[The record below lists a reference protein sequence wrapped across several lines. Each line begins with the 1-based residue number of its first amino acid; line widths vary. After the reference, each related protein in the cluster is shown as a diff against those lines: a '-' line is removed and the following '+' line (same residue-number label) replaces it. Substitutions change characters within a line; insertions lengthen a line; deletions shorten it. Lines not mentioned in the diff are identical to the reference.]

1 MGYFGLYVF
10 AMHFFKITLKKVS
23 YINKTNEAKENKA
36 TIAVVLLLQD
46 TSIMMSRRKSVCT
59 IHAQRSVNQIATSL
73 DLKINHR
80 EIQGD

>member
-1 MGYFGLYVF
+1 M
-10 AMHFFKITLKKVS
+10 VS

-36 TIAVVLLLQD
+36 TIATVLLLQD

-59 IHAQRSVNQIATSL
+59 IHAQRSINQIAASL

-80 EIQGD
+80 ENQDD